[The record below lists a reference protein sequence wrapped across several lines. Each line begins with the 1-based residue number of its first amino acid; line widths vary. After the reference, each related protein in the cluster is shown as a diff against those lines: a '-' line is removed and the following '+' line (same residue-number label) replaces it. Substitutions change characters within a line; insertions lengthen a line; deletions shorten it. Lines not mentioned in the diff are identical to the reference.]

1 MIHFTRCAAAVASIL
16 KYGFLYLHN
25 GTVVHQQLF
34 QSLGIP
40 ITDIERGMICFTDIG
55 WQDSKD
61 IRREFGDFG
70 IVVDSNWA
78 FDHGARRVAYIPD
91 SGPIFESLK
100 SLIHLAIPNDRELRK
115 NLQAHGTKRFADDLA
130 KWLRSDPSAA
140 QYMMPP
146 LYSLLLDLLQWVET
160 SAHQEQ
166 REYRIRNPQ
175 AFGNLSTYSKAEQV
189 KLLIAMMDSEV
200 NFKYSLSVLPK
211 DVLFLC
217 CERDKV
223 AEVRNAIAAV
233 GFQDTKIEPYA

>member
-1 MIHFTRCAAAVASIL
+1 
-16 KYGFLYLHN
+16 
-25 GTVVHQQLF
+25 
-34 QSLGIP
+34 
-40 ITDIERGMICFTDIG
+40 
-55 WQDSKD
+55 
-61 IRREFGDFG
+61 
-70 IVVDSNWA
+70 
-78 FDHGARRVAYIPD
+78 
-91 SGPIFESLK
+91 
-100 SLIHLAIPNDRELRK
+100 
-115 NLQAHGTKRFADDLA
+115 
-130 KWLRSDPSAA
+130 
-140 QYMMPP
+140 MMPP